1 VRILLTLVLLGCMA
15 SAFPPHGQ
23 KLHADE
29 DANTVKQ
36 TLPTFLDLQLKYDA
50 DAVGRMLDDAFIYVS
65 PDGSMMSRAE
75 FIKLTNRERN
85 PLDILEVTDV
95 QVRVSGNTAV
105 ATGLIH
111 EKGLLY
117 GKPYDFRGRT
127 LLTYVKKG
135 GRWLQLACH
144 D

>member
-1 VRILLTLVLLGCMA
+1 MA
-15 SAFPPHGQ
+15 SASPLRGQ

-36 TLPTFLDLQLKYDA
+36 ALAAFLDLQLKYDA
-50 DAVGRMLDDAFIYVS
+50 DAVGKMLDDAFLYVS

-75 FIKLTNRERN
+75 FIKLTNRETN

-105 ATGLIH
+105 ATGLVH

-117 GKPYDFRGRT
+117 GKPYEFRGRT
-127 LLTYVKKG
+127 LLTYVKKR